1 MKPWMRIL
9 VMGLLAGFLAGF
21 FLAYQP
27 RHPVTI
33 LALSAC
39 HVQSGYLIVMSDGRL
54 TRLTAQTLYYD
65 EDFADALDTLFDTYP
80 PQPVN
85 IGGCT

>member
-1 MKPWMRIL
+1 MRIL

-54 TRLTAQTLYYD
+54 TRLNAQTLYYD
-65 EDFADALDTLFDTYP
+65 DDASEMLSTLLDQYP
-80 PQPVN
+80 TANVD
-85 IGGCT
+85 IGNCA